1 MKITIGTRGSALALW
16 QARHVASIIEK
27 SHPPVRVELMTIK
40 TQGDK
45 ILDAPLATIGGK
57 GLFTKEI
64 EDALLDRRVDLAV
77 HSLKDLPTELP
88 EGLRLAA
95 VMKREDP
102 RDAFISRDG
111 LNLEDLPAGARI
123 GTSSLRR
130 RAFLLHRF
138 PKLEII
144 SIRGN
149 VDTRLRKIET
159 ENLSGVMLAA
169 AGIIRMGFA
178 DRITRYIDV
187 ETVIPA
193 IGQGALAIET
203 RADDPEVAEIIA
215 TLNDPVT
222 SQCVRV
228 ERAFL
233 QRMGGGCQVP
243 MAAHCIPEADGIKVV
258 AAVVHPDGNPI
269 VSDSYAGPS
278 AGETIG
284 QKLADTLLQKGASEI
299 LREVLSDNWEP
310 GPTTDII

>member
-1 MKITIGTRGSALALW
+1 
-16 QARHVASIIEK
+16 VASIIEQT
-27 SHPPVRVELMTIK
+27 HPHVQVDLLTIK

-45 ILDAPLATIGGK
+45 ILDAPLAKIGGK

-88 EGLRLAA
+88 EGLILAA

-102 RDAFISRDG
+102 RDVFVSRDG
-111 LNLEDLPAGARI
+111 CGLENLPAGARI

-130 RAFLLHRF
+130 RAFLLNRF
-138 PKLEII
+138 PHLDII
-144 SIRGN
+144 SVRGN
-149 VDTRLRKIET
+149 LDTRLRKIET
-159 ENLSGVMLAA
+159 ENMAGVMLAA
-169 AGIIRMGFA
+169 AGIIRMGYA
-178 DRITRYIDV
+178 DRITGFMDV

-203 RADDPEVAEIIA
+203 REKDPTVGDIVA
-215 TLNDPVT
+215 TLNDPAT
-222 SQCVRV
+222 LRCVQV

-243 MAAHCIPEADGIKVV
+243 MAAYCVPHEQGIKVT

-269 VSDSYAGPS
+269 IRDEYVGPE
-278 AGETIG
+278 AGESIG
-284 QKLADTLLQKGASEI
+284 IRLADALLGQGAAEI
-299 LREVLSDNWEP
+299 LKDVLSGDWQP
-310 GPTTDII
+310 GPTKDIA